1 MRQRSVWLATGSVTA
16 VVVALVLAAC
26 GGSPTRPSNTPGGGG
41 SSQQPPPNN
50 LPVIDSIA
58 VQGTRAKEPPN
69 FADLGET
76 VAVTAK
82 VHDDETAADQLQYV
96 WTATAGTF
104 SGTGAN
110 VMWQA
115 PSAAATPAEVTI
127 TLKVVE
133 KYGSPAASFQHE
145 VTGTEKLSLH
155 DSIKEVGDMARQ
167 FLLDFSDTH
176 LKDADYIM
184 RNFSSERCPN
194 PKDVQAER
202 SDVTNHFTNFQT
214 VSFRIGTPIVTVN
227 FGGICA
233 FRNRPGDACAIVP
246 SFWDA
251 IDVRDNTRG
260 AVDGDDYLGATYSQA
275 DARFWLCS
283 SDYQGHRVSGVT
295 LRGFIR

>member
-1 MRQRSVWLATGSVTA
+1 VA
-16 VVVALVLAAC
+16 VALVLAAC

-41 SSQQPPPNN
+41 SQQPPSNN
-50 LPVIDSIA
+50 LPVIDSIT
-58 VQGTRAKEPPN
+58 VQGTRPKEPPN
-69 FADLGET
+69 FADLGQT

-104 SGTGAN
+104 SGTGPN
-110 VMWQA
+110 VTWQA
-115 PSAAATPAEVTI
+115 PSTAATPLDVTI

-145 VTGTEKLSLH
+145 VTGTAKLSLH

-184 RNFSSERCPN
+184 RNFSAERCPN
-194 PKDVQAER
+194 PKDVHDER

-214 VSFRIGTPIVTVN
+214 VSFRIGTPEVTVN